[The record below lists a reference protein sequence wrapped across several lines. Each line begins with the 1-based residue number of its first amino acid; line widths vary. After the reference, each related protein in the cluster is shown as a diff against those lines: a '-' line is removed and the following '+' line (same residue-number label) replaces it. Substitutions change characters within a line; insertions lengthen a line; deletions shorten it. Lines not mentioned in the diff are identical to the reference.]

1 VAYGVGA
8 TYGAGGFHAVV
19 VDRADAAARR
29 VRQAGPFDHRS
40 TAIEWAVR
48 ELRQVEVL
56 AALELADDPVHPA
69 ELDDVD
75 DVLYAPEMASLAI
88 VELVALAREWSPQA
102 EAARREFVRRF
113 ENLESDAFQ
122 LARFEGASPEF
133 AWRYAYETV
142 GRTAEEVARRVL
154 GGQLDDPAL
163 MSVER
168 LREWLRTA
176 AAGHAA

>member
-1 VAYGVGA
+1 VGYGVGA

-40 TAIEWAVR
+40 AAIEWAVR

-56 AALELADDPVHPA
+56 AALALADDPVHPA

-75 DVLYAPEMASLAI
+75 DVLHAPEFASLAI
-88 VELVALAREWSPQA
+88 VDLVVLAREWSPQA

-122 LARFEGASPEF
+122 LARFEGATPEL
-133 AWRYAYETV
+133 ARRYAYETV
-142 GRTAEEVARRVL
+142 GRTAEEVAQRVL
-154 GGQLDDPAL
+154 GGHLDAAGL
-163 MSVER
+163 LCVER
-168 LREWLRTA
+168 LREWLRSA
-176 AAGHAA
+176 AADHAA